1 VGHGYPGRGSGAIGL
16 RLYAAEPI
24 CGLNRGT
31 WGFMRARRDQRF
43 GRTAVWNG
51 FIVKAAFR
59 FSALVA
65 AAVTLAAASPAY
77 AVTDIMWW
85 HAMSGELGRQLEKL
99 ATDFNATQSEYR
111 IVPSYKGNYTETV
124 TAAIFAFRSRGQPAI
139 VQVNEIATA
148 TMMAAK
154 GATYPVFELMRDEA
168 ETFSPKAYL
177 PAVTGYYTDI
187 AGNMLSFPFNA
198 STPILYYNKDLFR
211 AAGLDPEVAPK
222 TWPEVGEAAKRL
234 RAAGAAC
241 GFTTAWPSWVNIEN
255 FSAFHNLPIA
265 TKANGLGGLDAV
277 LTFNNPLVV
286 RNIAQLADWQTTKV
300 FDYSGRAT
308 SAEPRFQRGEC
319 GIFIG
324 SSATRADI
332 RANSKFEIGY
342 GMLPYSPDVEG
353 APQNTII
360 GGATLWVLRDRP
372 REEYKG
378 VAKFFAF
385 LSKPEVQAAW
395 HQNTGYLPITRAA
408 YDLTR
413 AQGFYDRNPGAAISI
428 EQITLKM
435 PTENSK
441 GLRLGSFVLIRDVI
455 DDELEQ
461 AFSGKKSA
469 QAALDSAVERGNRL
483 LRQFER
489 ANPDR

>member
-1 VGHGYPGRGSGAIGL
+1 MVNPVL
-16 RLYAAEPI
+16 RFL
-24 CGLNRGT
+24 R
-31 WGFMRARRDQRF
+31 
-43 GRTAVWNG
+43 
-51 FIVKAAFR
+51 
-59 FSALVA
+59 
-65 AAVTLAAASPAY
+65 LAAATTVLAMASPAL
-77 AVTDIMWW
+77 AATNIMWW

-99 ATDFNATQSEYR
+99 AADFNASQTEYR

-124 TAAIFAFRSRGQPAI
+124 TAAIFAFRSRSQPAI

-154 GATYPVFELMRDEA
+154 GAIYPVFELMRDQSEA
-168 ETFSPKAYL
+168 FTPAAYL
-177 PAVTGYYTDI
+177 PAVTGYYTDV

-198 STPILYYNKDLFR
+198 STPILYYNKNLFR

-222 TWPEVGEAAKRL
+222 TWPEVGAAAKKL

-241 GFTTAWPSWVNIEN
+241 GFTTSWPSWINVEN
-255 FSAFHNLPIA
+255 FSAFHNLPIS
-265 TKANGLGGLDAV
+265 TRANGFDGLDAV
-277 LTFNNPLVV
+277 LNFNNPLLV
-286 RNIAQLADWQTTKV
+286 RHVAQLAEWQTTKL

-308 SAEPRFQRGEC
+308 TAEPRFWNGEC

-332 RANSKFEIGY
+332 KANSRFEVGY
-342 GMLPYSPDVEG
+342 GMLPYWPDVAG

-372 REEYKG
+372 GDEYSG
-378 VAKFFAF
+378 VAKFFGF

-395 HQNTGYLPITRAA
+395 HQNTGYLPVTRAA
-408 YDLTR
+408 FDLTR
-413 AQGFYDRNPGAAISI
+413 AQGFYDRNPGTAISI
-428 EQITLKM
+428 EQMTLKP
-435 PTENSK
+435 PTANSK
-441 GLRLGSFVLIRDVI
+441 GIRLGSFVLIRDVI

-461 AFSGKKSA
+461 AFAGKKSA
-469 QAALDSAVERGNRL
+469 QSALDAAVERGNRL

>member
-1 VGHGYPGRGSGAIGL
+1 MV
-16 RLYAAEPI
+16 
-24 CGLNRGT
+24 
-31 WGFMRARRDQRF
+31 
-43 GRTAVWNG
+43 
-51 FIVKAAFR
+51 IVKSAFR
-59 FSALVA
+59 CAAL
-65 AAVTLAAASPAY
+65 LAAAIALVGAAPAY
-77 AVTDIMWW
+77 ALTEIAWW
-85 HAMSGELGRQLEKL
+85 HAMSGQLGRQVEKL
-99 ATDFNATQSEYR
+99 AADFNATQTEYR

-139 VQVNEIATA
+139 VQVNEIGTA

-168 ETFSPKAYL
+168 EAFSPTAYL
-177 PAVTGYYTDI
+177 PAITGYYTDI

-211 AAGLDPEVAPK
+211 AAGLDPEAAPK
-222 TWPEVGEAAKRL
+222 TWPEVGAAAKRL

-241 GFTTAWPSWVNIEN
+241 GFTTAWPSWIHIEN

-277 LTFNNPLVV
+277 LTFNNPLTV

-308 SAEPRFQRGEC
+308 SAEPRFQNGEC

-342 GMLPYSPDVEG
+342 GMLPYWPDVEG

-385 LSKPEVQAAW
+385 LSKPDVQAAW

-408 YDLTR
+408 FDLTR

-428 EQITLKM
+428 EQMTLKP
-435 PTENSK
+435 PTENSR

>member
-1 VGHGYPGRGSGAIGL
+1 VPGSS
-16 RLYAAEPI
+16 
-24 CGLNRGT
+24 
-31 WGFMRARRDQRF
+31 
-43 GRTAVWNG
+43 RTPVWNG
-51 FIVKAAFR
+51 FIVRSAFR
-59 FSALVA
+59 FVALAATAIALV
-65 AAVTLAAASPAY
+65 TASPAH
-77 AVTDIMWW
+77 AVTEIAWW
-85 HAMSGELGRQLEKL
+85 HAMSGQLGRQLEKL
-99 ATDFNATQSEYR
+99 AADFNATQSEYR
-111 IVPSYKGNYTETV
+111 VVPSYKGNYTETV

-168 ETFSPKAYL
+168 EAFSPNAYL
-177 PAVTGYYTDI
+177 PAVTGYYTDL

-222 TWPEVGEAAKRL
+222 TWPEVGAAAKRL

-241 GFTTAWPSWVNIEN
+241 GFTTAWPSWINIEN

-286 RNIAQLADWQTTKV
+286 RNIAQLAEWQTTKV

-308 SAEPRFQRGEC
+308 SAEPRFQNGEC

-332 RANSKFEIGY
+332 KANSKFEIGY
-342 GMLPYSPDVEG
+342 GMLPYWPDVEG

-372 REEYKG
+372 RDEYKG
-378 VAKFFAF
+378 IAKFFAF
-385 LSKPEVQAAW
+385 LSRPEVQAAW

-408 YDLTR
+408 FDLTR
-413 AQGFYDRNPGAAISI
+413 SQGFYDRNPGTAISI
-428 EQITLKM
+428 EQITLKV
-435 PTENSK
+435 PTESSK

-455 DDELEQ
+455 DEELEQ